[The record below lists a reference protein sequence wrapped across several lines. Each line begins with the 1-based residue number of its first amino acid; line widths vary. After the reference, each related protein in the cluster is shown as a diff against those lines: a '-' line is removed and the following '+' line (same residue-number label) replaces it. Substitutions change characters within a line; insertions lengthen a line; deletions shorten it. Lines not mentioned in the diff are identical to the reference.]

1 MKRIFFNWDR
11 PFLPAA
17 AEYIVATEIEKSG
30 GGPATLDLGK
40 YVCVLPGQRAIR
52 TLEAYLQQVVEREI
66 ESGRISG
73 AWIPPNFQKLGAAPE
88 RIYTNPRRVA
98 DHLTR
103 LYCMRKTVDEF
114 FAVPTEETRLL
125 MKSPSMNLS
134 AQLELADSFLK
145 LKDELDSERQT
156 YARVAEYC
164 LSRGLADEARR
175 WEILEKINAQY
186 EEKLKANKLTELNKA
201 RMVAL
206 AEIEARGGLEQDGE
220 TREFR
225 IIGAVDLNNLQKSLF
240 SKLGDN
246 VEFWVFAPEE
256 EQDRFDEF
264 GCVVPEKWA
273 DYQIPLDVE
282 QVYQASTPAEQG
294 EVVALLTRELSKRY
308 DESGWTYEPID
319 PYSLTIGTPDSDVIP
334 FVEQK
339 MNELGYET
347 ILGEGASIVEN
358 RVYKLLLNLADY
370 LEKRSFS
377 SFEELLRRVDL
388 EDYLRANWGAGA
400 ADGQDADA
408 ENFDNIGAEDEMLEA
423 PSGEAPIEESV
434 SGDWI
439 AELDDYRARYL
450 PTRVDGRW
458 FQFKDPDNEKRDR
471 SFFNLRKAYYLL
483 QKLLYDAKFL
493 APTSA
498 ANVFQRSNVVVTETS
513 GNIDN
518 LKPDFLKERDAVLS
532 GEYAFLKD
540 GFDETSKWVPVQP
553 RAPLNEW
560 AKPLSDLL
568 CAIYDSV
575 DMTDRRVA
583 DQVEG
588 FFKSFNKTLSS
599 LAAIPD
605 ELAEKATGA
614 DAIRVVLQELAN
626 ARIDATPESEVV
638 EMQGWLDLL
647 FDDAPNLILTGFNEG
662 VVPSSKSGDLFLPN
676 ETRTKV
682 GVTNSQRVYARDA
695 YLATA
700 LIHSRRN
707 MYVVLG
713 KTSLEGDPK
722 LPSRFLFA
730 TSQAEIPN
738 RVVKYFDQGDSS
750 EVQELRA
757 RNLDAKGQLRPFPRK
772 LDVDAELDS
781 ASGEPAL
788 AKLGFRAPNLDV
800 QAQHAKKSRLNLN
813 SINVTD
819 FQTFLESPYQFF
831 LRKVFALNP
840 APDPNTFELD
850 AGKFG
855 TVIHDVLRL
864 FGESD
869 LKDSTNEF
877 AIVQKLS
884 VWLDEYAQT
893 FVNNHTSPFVVV
905 QLEQI
910 RSRLH
915 AFARW
920 QAAWRKSGR
929 EIKWVEHAPKEQ
941 RIPCVY
947 GNKTFWIN
955 GRIDRIDY
963 CPAENRWYLFDY
975 KTFDT
980 IKVGSKNSA
989 VLEGKFVSA
998 DVKGEI
1004 NGKKVD
1010 LLTTR
1015 LRNTVDMK
1023 HRAKAKDSEP
1033 RPVDHFAAL
1042 ERTETAKYETAD
1054 ELREDEQN
1062 NKAPYEWS
1070 WTNLQLPLYRR
1081 LFWQILYEHY
1091 EGSVP
1096 MEQIAGETNFSLAY
1110 IVLPKSDD
1118 VQALGGPWN
1127 GTDLHAADAT
1137 ALWVVGAIKRL
1148 FQDVVVP
1155 NGLIDSSEPG
1165 FGRVLDANSLKY
1177 DDFAPITLS
1186 YVK

>member
-1 MKRIFFNWDR
+1 M
-11 PFLPAA
+11 
-17 AEYIVATEIEKSG
+17 
-30 GGPATLDLGK
+30 
-40 YVCVLPGQRAIR
+40 
-52 TLEAYLQQVVEREI
+52 LQE
-66 ESGRISG
+66 
-73 AWIPPNFQKLGAAPE
+73 
-88 RIYTNPRRVA
+88 
-98 DHLTR
+98 
-103 LYCMRKTVDEF
+103 
-114 FAVPTEETRLL
+114 
-125 MKSPSMNLS
+125 
-134 AQLELADSFLK
+134 
-145 LKDELDSERQT
+145 
-156 YARVAEYC
+156 
-164 LSRGLADEARR
+164 
-175 WEILEKINAQY
+175 
-186 EEKLKANKLTELNKA
+186 
-201 RMVAL
+201 
-206 AEIEARGGLEQDGE
+206 
-220 TREFR
+220 
-225 IIGAVDLNNLQKSLF
+225 
-240 SKLGDN
+240 
-246 VEFWVFAPEE
+246 
-256 EQDRFDEF
+256 
-264 GCVVPEKWA
+264 
-273 DYQIPLDVE
+273 
-282 QVYQASTPAEQG
+282 
-294 EVVALLTRELSKRY
+294 
-308 DESGWTYEPID
+308 
-319 PYSLTIGTPDSDVIP
+319 
-334 FVEQK
+334 
-339 MNELGYET
+339 
-347 ILGEGASIVEN
+347 
-358 RVYKLLLNLADY
+358 
-370 LEKRSFS
+370 
-377 SFEELLRRVDL
+377 
-388 EDYLRANWGAGA
+388 
-400 ADGQDADA
+400 
-408 ENFDNIGAEDEMLEA
+408 

-831 LRKVFALNP
+831 CAR
-840 APDPNTFELD
+840 
-850 AGKFG
+850 
-855 TVIHDVLRL
+855 
-864 FGESD
+864 S
-869 LKDSTNEF
+869 
-877 AIVQKLS
+877 
-884 VWLDEYAQT
+884 
-893 FVNNHTSPFVVV
+893 SP
-905 QLEQI
+905 
-910 RSRLH
+910 
-915 AFARW
+915 
-920 QAAWRKSGR
+920 
-929 EIKWVEHAPKEQ
+929 
-941 RIPCVY
+941 
-947 GNKTFWIN
+947 
-955 GRIDRIDY
+955 
-963 CPAENRWYLFDY
+963 
-975 KTFDT
+975 
-980 IKVGSKNSA
+980 
-989 VLEGKFVSA
+989 
-998 DVKGEI
+998 
-1004 NGKKVD
+1004 
-1010 LLTTR
+1010 
-1015 LRNTVDMK
+1015 
-1023 HRAKAKDSEP
+1023 
-1033 RPVDHFAAL
+1033 
-1042 ERTETAKYETAD
+1042 
-1054 ELREDEQN
+1054 
-1062 NKAPYEWS
+1062 
-1070 WTNLQLPLYRR
+1070 
-1081 LFWQILYEHY
+1081 
-1091 EGSVP
+1091 
-1096 MEQIAGETNFSLAY
+1096 
-1110 IVLPKSDD
+1110 
-1118 VQALGGPWN
+1118 
-1127 GTDLHAADAT
+1127 
-1137 ALWVVGAIKRL
+1137 
-1148 FQDVVVP
+1148 
-1155 NGLIDSSEPG
+1155 
-1165 FGRVLDANSLKY
+1165 
-1177 DDFAPITLS
+1177 
-1186 YVK
+1186 